1 MACSREVF
9 LWEKQNKWNKEN
21 GDMESERGKTKKK
34 RRAKESE
41 KIERMKVKKKS
52 EINWKKER

>member
-1 MACSREVF
+1 
-9 LWEKQNKWNKEN
+9 
-21 GDMESERGKTKKK
+21 MESERGKTKKK

-52 EINWKKER
+52 EIN